1 MKIDLVTVII
11 TIINF
16 GILYLI
22 LAHFFFKPVDN
33 ALTTRNEEIVS
44 KIKNADENE
53 KKSKQMLFQ
62 HQELLKNS
70 KKEGKGIVEDYRNK
84 AQKVSNDIVKDAENE
99 AQIIISRAKT
109 EAKREKEK
117 AEDEIKGQ
125 VVDLAVLLSSKAL
138 EESIDEKQH
147 RKLIKDFIA
156 KVGI

>member
-16 GILYLI
+16 CILYLI
-22 LAHFFFKPVDN
+22 LAHFFFKPVNN
-33 ALTTRNEEIVS
+33 ALTTRNEEVAS

-53 KKSKQMLFQ
+53 KKSKKMLFQ

-70 KKEGKGIVEDYRNK
+70 KKEGKDIVEDYRNK
-84 AQKVSNDIVKDAENE
+84 AQKVSDDIVKDADKE
-99 AQIIISRAKT
+99 AQLIISRAKT

-117 AEDEIKGQ
+117 AEAEIKDQ